1 MKIEFLYPKATSL
14 YGDQGNQLILRKA
27 LPGAHFHETDLNSE
41 PYFVRFKP
49 DLIVMGSMT
58 EHMQLKIIERLMPYR
73 HRLQELIDSG
83 VSFLIT
89 GNALDVFG
97 TYIEDEKGFKH
108 PGLDIFPFYTKQD
121 LMHRHNSLVLGK
133 FRNVEMVA
141 FKTLFAQLYP
151 LGMLPHWMNIERG
164 TGFHVG
170 SKVEG
175 IQKNRFYGTQ
185 CVGPVLILNP
195 YFTLELL
202 KGMGIAHPKL
212 PYQEVLMASYHQR
225 LAEFRDPKI
234 INYP

>member
-1 MKIEFLYPKATSL
+1 MKIEFLYPKASSL
-14 YGDQGNQLILRKA
+14 YGDQGNQLLLHKA
-27 LPGAHFHETDLNSE
+27 IQGASFIETDLNSE

-58 EHMQLKIIERLMPYR
+58 ERMQLKIIKRLLPYR

-89 GNALDVFG
+89 GNALDLFG
-97 TYIEDEKGFKH
+97 TYIVDDKGIKH
-108 PGLDIFPFYTKQD
+108 PGLDLFPFYTQQD

-133 FRNVEMVA
+133 SRTVDVVA

-151 LGMLPHWMNIERG
+151 LGTLPHWLTMERG
-164 TGFHVG
+164 TGYHVG
-170 SKVEG
+170 SNHEG
-175 IQKNRFYGTQ
+175 IHKNRFYGTQ
-185 CVGPVLILNP
+185 CVGPILVLNP

-202 KGMGIAHPKL
+202 KGLGIAHPKL
-212 PYQEVLMASYHQR
+212 PNQELMMAAYHQR